1 MPATETLLLL
11 ASALLSAACIVHLWG
26 FKTGSVLRKAFWSLA
41 LLVPVI
47 GPVFYAG
54 VYRVPPKQP
63 EMLQGVVQDA
73 HTGG

>member
-1 MPATETLLLL
+1 MPETDTLLLL

-26 FKTGSVLRKAFWSLA
+26 FKAGSVLRKALWSVA

-54 VYRVPPKQP
+54 VYRVPSKQP
-63 EMLQGVVQDA
+63 ELLRGVAEDA